1 LKSASKSLTG
11 EVCAMTRE
19 SDAVIKVYKK
29 VDSEYRAMTGISLRW
44 MSENLREVSENFRVP
59 AGVY

>member
-1 LKSASKSLTG
+1 
-11 EVCAMTRE
+11 MTRE